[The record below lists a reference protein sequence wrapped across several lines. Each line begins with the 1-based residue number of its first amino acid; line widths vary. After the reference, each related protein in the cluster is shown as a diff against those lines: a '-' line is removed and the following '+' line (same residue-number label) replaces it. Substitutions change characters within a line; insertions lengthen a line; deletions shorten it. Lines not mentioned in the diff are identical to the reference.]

1 VVGAE
6 VVQSGSGSVAEAV
19 IGGGGVYR
27 IGQEECQEGQGCGAV
42 GQRQK
47 TGWIERG
54 GHRGERS
61 ASFCLVSSQK
71 HESRTAED
79 ASVGTL

>member
-27 IGQEECQEGQGCGAV
+27 IGQEECQEGQGYGAV
-42 GQRQK
+42 G
-47 TGWIERG
+47 
-54 GHRGERS
+54 
-61 ASFCLVSSQK
+61 
-71 HESRTAED
+71 
-79 ASVGTL
+79 